1 MKFGF
6 TVKGYRA
13 EVELTILQHRALLNF
28 QVQAVDPPAVAK
40 ITATVATISLNVGI
54 ARVAKSTV
62 NAVPAATSA

>member
-54 ARVAKSTV
+54 TKVAKTTANV
-62 NAVPAATSA
+62 VPMA